1 MLSVLVSVL
10 VIALIGMGLLA
21 NPWLTIGIVAVV
33 VLVMMFPWWAL
44 AIFAVFAAAFGLLWV
59 KS

>member
-1 MLSVLVSVL
+1 MLSVLISVL

-44 AIFAVFAAAFGLLWV
+44 SIVAVCGAIFGIAWV